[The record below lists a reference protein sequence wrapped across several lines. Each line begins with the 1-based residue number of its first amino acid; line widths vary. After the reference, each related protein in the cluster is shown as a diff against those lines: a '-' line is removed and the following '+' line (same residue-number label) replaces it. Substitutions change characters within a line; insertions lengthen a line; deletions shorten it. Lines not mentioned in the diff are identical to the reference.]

1 MTRSPVLSLLL
12 LLIAP
17 LLVAA
22 QFGGGFFEHL
32 FQGGHDGHQ
41 QQQRHQDVG
50 SDSSWY
56 QQVHAQAH
64 CSKYLCPGTL
74 SCVDRATHCPCAFPN
89 HEVKFELSDG
99 SAICVS
105 KTGKPNSVT
114 KKIELARKGLL

>member
-1 MTRSPVLSLLL
+1 MARSPVLSILL

-32 FQGGHDGHQ
+32 FQGGHDGHH
-41 QQQRHQDVG
+41 QQRHQDVG

-56 QQVHAQAH
+56 RQTYAQAH

-89 HEVKFELSDG
+89 NEVKFELSDG

>member
-1 MTRSPVLSLLL
+1 MARLPLFLLL
-12 LLIAP
+12 TAP

-32 FQGGHDGHQ
+32 FERGDQG
-41 QQQRHQDVG
+41 QQQRQQDVG

-56 QQVHAQAH
+56 QQVFYQAH

-89 HEVKFELSDG
+89 NEAKFELSDG
-99 SAICVS
+99 AKICVS
-105 KTGKPNSVT
+105 KTGKPDLIASRV
-114 KKIELARKGLL
+114 ELARKGLL